1 MTRADWIL
9 LAVAAVLLPMLY
21 TALWQEAGVADSIA
35 VRSTGGEPLTASLAR
50 DQDLTIQGRLGTST
64 IEIRAGRARFSDSP
78 CTAKVCIH
86 TGWLQHSGEVAACL
100 PNGVSLQLTGGVR
113 RFDAINF

>member
-9 LAVAAVLLPMLY
+9 LAVVAVLLPGLY
-21 TALWQEAGVADSIA
+21 AALWQGTGVADSIS
-35 VRSTGGEPLTASLAR
+35 VRSADGEPVSASLAR
-50 DQDLTIQGRLGTST
+50 DQDITIQGRLGAST
-64 IEIRAGRARFSDSP
+64 IEIRNGRARFRDSP
-78 CTAKVCIH
+78 CTAKVCIN

-100 PNGVSLQLTGGVR
+100 PNGVSVQLTGGVR